1 MERICG
7 KILNYIAND
16 ELALLTSCRL
26 SPTSTFAPISCK
38 LQFIGG
44 IINELAVTNLGG
56 YGVSP

>member
-38 LQFIGG
+38 LQFIGD
-44 IINELAVTNLGG
+44 ITNELAVQT
-56 YGVSP
+56 

>member
-26 SPTSTFAPISCK
+26 SPTSTFRP
-38 LQFIGG
+38 Q
-44 IINELAVTNLGG
+44 AVNCSLS
-56 YGVSP
+56 VSLLR